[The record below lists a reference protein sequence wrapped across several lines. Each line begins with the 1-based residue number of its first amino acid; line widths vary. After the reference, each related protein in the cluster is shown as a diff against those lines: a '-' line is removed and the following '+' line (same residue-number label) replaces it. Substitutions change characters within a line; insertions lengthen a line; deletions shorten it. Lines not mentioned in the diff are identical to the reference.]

1 MNEAAARRRR
11 RSRYGGCM
19 SFTPAGHKV
28 KRYQSSLSSRAGRKH
43 WRSSGSTTH
52 MQLLLLRTSTHLL
65 KLESS
70 AAPLQSRSWPS
81 ELKSPDRHRPEN
93 VFCRQEAGTARPPP
107 LNRDL
112 DGATSCNAHPPYA
125 QADHGD
131 GSPQAPLT
139 VYTMRRRQICKVVQT
154 KVNSMLRCRA
164 EARDHIRAEGGGN
177 WHSHFEP
184 DPDQI

>member
-1 MNEAAARRRR
+1 
-11 RSRYGGCM
+11 M

-164 EARDHIRAEGGGN
+164 EARDKIRAEGGGN
-177 WHSHFEP
+177 WRVSAGP
-184 DPDQI
+184 SGRLASQVTWVTGQA

>member
-1 MNEAAARRRR
+1 
-11 RSRYGGCM
+11 M

-93 VFCRQEAGTARPPP
+93 VFLSP
-107 LNRDL
+107 
-112 DGATSCNAHPPYA
+112 
-125 QADHGD
+125 
-131 GSPQAPLT
+131 GSRHRAPT
-139 VYTMRRRQICKVVQT
+139 P
-154 KVNSMLRCRA
+154 S
-164 EARDHIRAEGGGN
+164 
-177 WHSHFEP
+177 
-184 DPDQI
+184 